1 LLRFNRFYE
10 LNATSTMAGKIN
22 RVGTS
27 RPSTASRVAAA
38 KATRAA
44 AVGSVG
50 GVRRAEVVDE
60 VSRTE
65 SPASIAIKSL
75 ELDGAKA
82 ADLKVR
88 VEANERAL
96 DDLQKVQSKAGD
108 IADKA
113 AEATPEGMSAAA
125 GKVDQLLEEGVLIAN
140 RKGEE
145 GDFLFGGD
153 LAEEEPFVATKDA
166 KGKITEVNYQGSTD
180 AAVED
185 LGSGFTVTTDI
196 PGENIETT
204 GAIGLVKDSRTGG
217 DLFGNLISLR
227 DNLLANEKEAIPA
240 LRKDAEHLVQHFGE
254 VSANQMMLDT
264 VQALA
269 ADIEGSDG
277 KSMST
282 VDKLGN
288 IQYALHRALVDNR
301 NFIQQDSFRA
311 ID

>member
-1 LLRFNRFYE
+1 
-10 LNATSTMAGKIN
+10 MAGKIN

-38 KATRAA
+38 KAARAA

-60 VSRTE
+60 VRRPE

-113 AEATPEGMSAAA
+113 GEATPEAMNVAA
-125 GKVDQLLEEGVLIAN
+125 GKVDQLLEEGVSIAN
-140 RKGEE
+140 RKGKG

-153 LAEEEPFVATKDA
+153 QAKKEPFVAKKDDR
-166 KGKITEVNYQGSTD
+166 GKITEVNYQGSTD
-180 AAVED
+180 VGVED
-185 LGSGFTVTTDI
+185 LGSGFSATTDI
-196 PGENIETT
+196 PGENTEAT
-204 GAIGLVKDSRTGG
+204 GSIGLVKDSRTGG

-227 DNLLANEKEAIPA
+227 DNLLANEKEAIVERDIPA
-240 LRKDAEHLVQHFGE
+240 LRKDAEHLIQHFGE

-269 ADIEGSDG
+269 ADIQREDG

-282 VDKLGN
+282 IDKLGN
-288 IQYALHRALVDNR
+288 IQYALHRALADNH
-301 NFIQQDSFRA
+301 NFIQQDSFKA
-311 ID
+311 VD

>member
-1 LLRFNRFYE
+1 
-10 LNATSTMAGKIN
+10 M
-22 RVGTS
+22 
-27 RPSTASRVAAA
+27 
-38 KATRAA
+38 
-44 AVGSVG
+44 
-50 GVRRAEVVDE
+50 
-60 VSRTE
+60 
-65 SPASIAIKSL
+65 
-75 ELDGAKA
+75 
-82 ADLKVR
+82 
-88 VEANERAL
+88 
-96 DDLQKVQSKAGD
+96 
-108 IADKA
+108 
-113 AEATPEGMSAAA
+113 
-125 GKVDQLLEEGVLIAN
+125 
-140 RKGEE
+140 
-145 GDFLFGGD
+145 
-153 LAEEEPFVATKDA
+153 
-166 KGKITEVNYQGSTD
+166 
-180 AAVED
+180 ED

-196 PGENIETT
+196 PGENTETT

-227 DNLLANEKEAIPA
+227 DNLLANEKEAIVERDIPA